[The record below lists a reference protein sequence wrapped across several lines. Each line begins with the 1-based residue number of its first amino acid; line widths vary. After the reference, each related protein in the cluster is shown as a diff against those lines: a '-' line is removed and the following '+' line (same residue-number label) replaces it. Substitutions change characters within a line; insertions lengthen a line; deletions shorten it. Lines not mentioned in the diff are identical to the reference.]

1 MNGLRGD
8 NLGDHNLPFDQL
20 QISDV
25 PANDKMETSYSN
37 SNESSLCTPEKSSR
51 KNVLVK
57 ISAVADIESTF
68 EVAASPDYASPSVL
82 NNSFEANFQQESG
95 NNRLSKHDLF
105 DPDDCTWNPR
115 LHVSCTFIY
124 GIDVLKERLKAAT
137 PHIQSTA
144 VITLCM
150 LSTSEWIHF
159 YRMEGCAL
167 TPICDFSEMATLR
180 ATSGGGRR
188 YRCRCCRKKFLRK
201 RDLNRHQHIVHGVL
215 AYVCKTRGCTQ
226 RFETMTDL
234 VNHRSRVHFTN
245 RTPRNCKLCNRKFV
259 TEKSLMMHLR
269 WHNLRPFRCKKCT
282 VYLRTPKEWSE
293 HRHSAYA
300 VEKDQAKPK
309 NSPKNAAPLSKKEEK
324 EIQAVLSRLPAILP
338 KPPRGNH
345 LKIPIP
351 PFHPISSSDSRELR
365 PLMPASF
372 VNSFPEEN
380 YVPIYSSRPSPATD
394 HVSEQMVHPPINAI
408 LPPQYPQANYE
419 NIYPIDSSYYIPRKA
434 TILPLNCLLYS
445 AALLINQ
452 LLILAYQHIEISDQT
467 NSGYGVQMETDFGI
481 PPVEVVDL
489 NTYPVEI
496 TSPTDINWSSSDSF
510 GVDQSQN
517 WLQPINLYG
526 EGQQDAELMQMVEE
540 TLKGDLNQDL

>member
-1 MNGLRGD
+1 MKLFDEQSIRNHQPEFYEGPIGASFLLMNGPHGD
-8 NLGDHNLPFDQL
+8 NLVDHNLSFDQL
-20 QISDV
+20 RISDV
-25 PANDKMETSYSN
+25 PAKDKMEASYSN
-37 SNESSLCTPEKSSR
+37 SHENGLYTPKKSSR

-57 ISAVADIESTF
+57 ISAVAEVESTF
-68 EVAASPDYASPSVL
+68 AVTTSPDYASPSFV
-82 NNSFEANFQQESG
+82 NNSFEVNFQPEKG
-95 NNRLSKHDLF
+95 NNLLSKREFF

-115 LHVSCTFIY
+115 LH
-124 GIDVLKERLKAAT
+124 
-137 PHIQSTA
+137 
-144 VITLCM
+144 
-150 LSTSEWIHF
+150 
-159 YRMEGCAL
+159 
-167 TPICDFSEMATLR
+167 

-188 YRCRCCRKKFLRK
+188 YHCRCCRKKFVRK

-215 AYVCKTRGCTQ
+215 AYVCKTRGCTE

-234 VNHRSRVHFTN
+234 ANHRSRVHLTN

-269 WHNLRPFRCKKCT
+269 WHNLRPFRCKKRT
-282 VYLRTPKEWSE
+282 LYLQTRKEWSE
-293 HRHSAYA
+293 HRDSAYP

-309 NSPKNAAPLSKKEEK
+309 NSTKSAAPLSKKEEK

-351 PFHPISSSDSRELR
+351 PFHSGPSSDSRELR

-394 HVSEQMVHPPINAI
+394 NVSEQMVHPPINAI

-419 NIYPIDSSYYIPRKA
+419 NIYPIDSSYYVP
-434 TILPLNCLLYS
+434 PY
-445 AALLINQ
+445 
-452 LLILAYQHIEISDQT
+452 QT
-467 NSGYGVQMETDFGI
+467 NSGYGVQVETDFGM

-496 TSPTDINWSSSDSF
+496 TSPTDINWPNPDSF
-510 GVDQSQN
+510 AVDHNQN
-517 WLQPINLYG
+517 WLQPINLY
-526 EGQQDAELMQMVEE
+526 EESQQDAELMQMVEE
-540 TLKGDLNQDL
+540 TLQGDLNQNL